1 MNQSVLQILVQLKD
15 EASAALQGMVGS
27 LDKYKASFQEVG
39 IIGTAMLGSVSAVA
53 YKGIKDYSEA
63 EAASRQL
70 ENAVLN
76 VTKGTREQLAA
87 TMDLASALEKKG
99 VLDGDAIAMGAA
111 QLSTFGLTNKSVRDL
126 MGSMADLAV
135 NQYGVGAS
143 SEQLVDSANILAKA
157 LNGQYGILEKSGIR
171 FTDAQK
177 KIIDFGTEEEKVA
190 AVNDVMA
197 KNLRYTNDV
206 AKQTA
211 EGGIAALKVQM
222 GNLSESI
229 GATLAPALGDL
240 LKSMQPM
247 IESFSKWVSNN
258 PKLTLT
264 ILGVVG
270 GLGGLLMVV
279 GAIGLAIP
287 AIVGGFTALATA
299 GGALGA
305 ALLSITWPIALIAAG
320 LALLVAGVILVIQNW
335 DAIKA
340 KTLEVWGAVT
350 EFLKTTWDSITQ
362 TVTSVW
368 NGIKDFFSGVW
379 DAIKTI
385 FMFAAQLAVGAVIGI
400 FSVFGIDIVAVFT
413 KIKLYFDVIWTAIK
427 LVFNTALEWIKNTWN
442 SVWGAIS
449 NFIGPIW
456 DSIKNTISDSW
467 NFILGKFAEFVEP
480 LNKAWTNL
488 WSGVGNTLTIVW
500 EGVKTTI
507 KNSINWILE
516 KVNSVIR
523 ALNSVAAKGAGAFG
537 AKSISIPEIP
547 LLAAGG
553 IVNQPTLAMIG
564 EAGPEAVIPLNR
576 MNGFG
581 SGSMIFYTTISG
593 NNIGNAMDL
602 KNICNQVEEAI
613 MNKVRRNAM
622 VSL

>member
-76 VTKGTREQLAA
+76 VTKGTKEQLAA

-229 GATLAPALGDL
+229 GATLAPALADL
-240 LKSMQPM
+240 IKSMQPM
-247 IESFSKWVSNN
+247 IESFTKWVSEN
-258 PKLTLT
+258 PKLTIT
-264 ILGVVG
+264 ILAIVA

-305 ALLSITWPIALIAAG
+305 ALLSITWPVALIVAG

-379 DAIKTI
+379 DAIKTV

-413 KIKLYFDVIWTAIK
+413 KIKLYFDVVWTAIK

-467 NFILGKFAEFVEP
+467 NFILGKFAEFAEP
-480 LNKAWTNL
+480 LNKAWTSL
-488 WSGVGNTLTIVW
+488 WSGVGQTLTIVW

-564 EAGPEAVIPLNR
+564 EAGPEAVIPLSK
-576 MNGFG
+576 M
-581 SGSMIFYTTISG
+581 SGLGGGLNLTINITG
-593 NNIGNAMDL
+593 NNISSAMDL
-602 KNICNQVEEAI
+602 KNICDKVEEAL
-613 MNKVRRNAM
+613 MNKVRRNGM
-622 VSL
+622 VTV